1 MRTAFRHATERADV
15 INNPNKGTLWPYT
28 GNIDLYG
35 CPRHRERWW
44 RNSEWITVAT
54 YAIVA
59 SANGGNVEG
68 THQDSRNWRTWVV
81 PPGKRVGKTV
91 LKLTRITDIGNPP
104 ASQRAVFVDV
114 GHTARD
120 FVVPYLY
127 PEYRSDHPPTSHA
140 QGATFSM
147 ADGHAEYW
155 KWRGRETVDWLDR
168 PDWDGV
174 APKTEEGMYDLQ
186 RLQKA
191 IWGRLGYSSD
201 ESP

>member
-1 MRTAFRHATERADV
+1 MD
-15 INNPNKGTLWPYT
+15 
-28 GNIDLYG
+28 
-35 CPRHRERWW
+35 
-44 RNSEWITVAT
+44 
-54 YAIVA
+54 
-59 SANGGNVEG
+59 NGGIVNRRVEG
-68 THQDSRNWRTWVV
+68 TFQGTWNRRSLVT
-81 PPGKRVGKTV
+81 PGKRVGKTV

-168 PDWDGV
+168 PDWDDV
-174 APKTEEGMYDLQ
+174 APKTEEGLYDLQ

-191 IWGRLGYSSD
+191 IWGRLGYSTD
-201 ESP
+201 ESL